1 MRKAVFLDRD
11 GTIIKEKN
19 YISDPAQVELEERV
33 VQGLSMMQDMGLM
46 LVVVS
51 NQSGVGRGLLTEQQV
66 AAVDKRIRDLLEA
79 SGVKIS
85 AFYHCLH
92 SPEENCNCRK
102 PQPGLLLQA
111 AQELDIDLESSFMI
125 GDKCSDVE
133 AGRRAGVAASILVLT
148 GYGRREA
155 GRCTCDFY
163 SRDLLDAALWIRT
176 RLLL

>member
-19 YISDPAQVELEERV
+19 YIGDPAEVELEERAA
-33 VQGLSMMQDMGLM
+33 QGLAMMQEMGLV

-51 NQSGVGRGLLTEQQV
+51 NQSGVGRGLLSEEQV
-66 AAVDKRIRDLLEA
+66 RAVDKRVEELLDA
-79 SGVKIS
+79 YRVKIA
-85 AFYHCLH
+85 AFYHCFH
-92 SPEENCNCRK
+92 SPEENCSCRK
-102 PQPGLLLQA
+102 PQPGLLLKA
-111 AQELDIDLESSFMI
+111 AEELNIDVESSFMI
-125 GDKCSDVE
+125 GDKCSDIE
-133 AGRRAGVAASILVLT
+133 AGKRAGTAASILVLT

-155 GRCTCDFY
+155 GRCSCDFY